1 MPARSAI
8 VIGGGIGGLSA
19 ALYLRRAGLAVS
31 VFESEEHLSEI
42 DTGVT
47 LWAFAIRRLQ
57 ELGLAEELTE
67 IGRPFER
74 VLHCSR
80 DGRSLGEVSVG
91 SLSARIGAPS
101 YEIHRAK
108 LQALLASALG
118 HDRIVF
124 DRRCTGFEQDGSS
137 VRAMFADG
145 EMATADLLIGADGVH
160 SAVRDAVV
168 GQIGLR
174 RGQIGVWRGIAPLR
188 HDELLSDTHVR
199 IMGTAGLFGVA
210 KLSDDLLRWYAGAP
224 FPPSR
229 PQSGR
234 ERKQAALDQFGGWP
248 QLVVDTLGRTAE
260 HDYLFNDTPHARPF
274 RPWGHDRVTL
284 LGDAAHC
291 SLPTLG
297 ISAGL
302 AIEDAAT
309 LGESLRL
316 TALDISGLRVYER
329 QRQRVTARVVRAA
342 RLFGRVLMI
351 PRGPAATL
359 RDSGIRLAPQAVA
372 IRWLAGGGTW
382 RTSSCGQ

>member
-19 ALYLRRAGLAVS
+19 ALYLRRAALEVS
-31 VFESEEHLSEI
+31 VFEREERLSEI

-57 ELGLAEELTE
+57 ELGLADELPE

-91 SLSARIGAPS
+91 SLSSRIGAPS

-108 LQALLASALG
+108 LQALLAGALG
-118 HDRIVF
+118 HDRMAF
-124 DRRCTGFEQDGSS
+124 DRRCTGVHQDGSS

-145 EMATADLLIGADGVH
+145 ETASADLLIGADGVH
-160 SAVRDAVV
+160 STVRDAVV

-188 HDELLSDTHVR
+188 QDELPSDAHVR
-199 IMGTAGLFGVA
+199 IMGPAGLFGVA
-210 KLSDDLLRWYAGAP
+210 KLSDDLIRWYAGAP
-224 FPPSR
+224 FPPRR
-229 PQSGR
+229 PQSGA
-234 ERKQAALDQFGGWP
+234 ERKRAALDQFEGWP
-248 QLVVDTLGRTAE
+248 QLVVDTLRRTAE

-274 RPWGHDRVTL
+274 RPWGDRRVTL

-302 AIEDAAT
+302 AIEDAAM
-309 LGESLRL
+309 LGESLL
-316 TALDISGLRVYER
+316 SANLEISGLRAYER
-329 QRQRVTARVVRAA
+329 KRQRVTSRVVRAA
-342 RLFGRVLMI
+342 RLSGKGLMI
-351 PRGPAATL
+351 RRGPVATL
-359 RDSGIRLAPQAVA
+359 RDTGVRLAPQAVA

-382 RTSSCGQ
+382 RYI